1 MAGLDLRAKRRVRRR
16 RQADSGFFDS
26 NCSNDIPSPDNEQR
40 SVLEATKETSS
51 VSVLFKHIF
60 NMFVYVAKI
69 RKYTHFCFIQ
79 PVFYLLTFHPVN
91 FKSPPFF
98 VW

>member
-26 NCSNDIPSPDNEQR
+26 NCSNDIPSPDTEQR

-51 VSVLFKHIF
+51 VGV
-60 NMFVYVAKI
+60 FVQAYFMHVCV
-69 RKYTHFCFIQ
+69 RC
-79 PVFYLLTFHPVN
+79 
-91 FKSPPFF
+91 KSM
-98 VW
+98 